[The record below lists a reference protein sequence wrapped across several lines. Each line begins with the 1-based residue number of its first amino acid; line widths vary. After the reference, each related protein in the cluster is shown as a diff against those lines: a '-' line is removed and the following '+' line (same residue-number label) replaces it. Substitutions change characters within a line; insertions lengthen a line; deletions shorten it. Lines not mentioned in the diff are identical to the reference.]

1 VPSTQIAPTSDPTL
15 SKLLEV
21 DSDLAT
27 QETRLATQL
36 EALQQKRKGLQ
47 TVIGI
52 FAPDS
57 EIEVTNTVP
66 AETANRNGAIA
77 ESVKKPVAEAAKTI
91 EVKSRTGQKPPSA
104 ASNTKKKAAQT
115 RTKGSRKTEN
125 WQQYMKKEFS
135 QASLPEAVS
144 SVLQSHSEEA
154 LETPTIVNAI
164 FTDKMPLELRNQARD
179 RISNVL
185 SVGLKDNKWYR
196 GKKGCYSASK
206 AAAAASVKS

>member
-1 VPSTQIAPTSDPTL
+1 MPTTQIAPTSDPTL
-15 SKLLEV
+15 TKLLEV

-27 QETRLATQL
+27 QETQLTEQL

-52 FAPDS
+52 FAPGS
-57 EIEVTNTVP
+57 
-66 AETANRNGAIA
+66 ETAVSNTALPKVDHQNG
-77 ESVKKPVAEAAKTI
+77 SVAAA
-91 EVKSRTGQKPPSA
+91 VKSVVEATEAPETKLKRGKKMSSLSDKTKQKK
-104 ASNTKKKAAQT
+104 TQT
-115 RTKGSRKTEN
+115 RAKGSRKTEN
-125 WQQYMKKEFS
+125 WQQYMKREFG

-144 SVLQSHSEEA
+144 RVLQSHPKEA

-179 RISNVL
+179 RVSNVL

-206 AAAAASVKS
+206 TAAAASMA

>member
-1 VPSTQIAPTSDPTL
+1 MPSTQIALASDPTL
-15 SKLLEV
+15 TKLLEV

-27 QETRLATQL
+27 QETELAAQL

-52 FAPDS
+52 FAPGNEVGGSNEALPKIDS
-57 EIEVTNTVP
+57 L
-66 AETANRNGAIA
+66 NG
-77 ESVKKPVAEAAKTI
+77 
-91 EVKSRTGQKPPSA
+91 SA
-104 ASNTKKKAAQT
+104 ASAKPVEATKVPETKPKRGRKASPSNNTSKKTIPT

-125 WQQYMKKEFS
+125 WQQYMKKEFG

-144 SVLQSHSEEA
+144 TVLQTYSNEA
-154 LETPTIVNAI
+154 LETPAIVNAI
-164 FTDKMPLELRNQARD
+164 FTDKMPSELRNQARD
-179 RISNVL
+179 RVSNVL

-206 AAAAASVKS
+206 AAAAASISS

>member
-1 VPSTQIAPTSDPTL
+1 MPTTQIAPTSDPTL
-15 SKLLEV
+15 TKLLEV

-27 QETRLATQL
+27 QETQLTEQL

-52 FAPDS
+52 FAPGS
-57 EIEVTNTVP
+57 EIAVSNTALPKVDP
-66 AETANRNGAIA
+66 QNG
-77 ESVKKPVAEAAKTI
+77 SVAAT
-91 EVKSRTGQKPPSA
+91 VKSVVEATEAPETKPKRGKKISSLSDKTKQKKTQA
-104 ASNTKKKAAQT
+104 LA
-115 RTKGSRKTEN
+115 KGSRKTEN
-125 WQQYMKKEFS
+125 WQQYMKREFGQS
-135 QASLPEAVS
+135 SLPEAVS
-144 SVLQSHSEEA
+144 RVLQSHPNEA

-179 RISNVL
+179 RVSNVL

-206 AAAAASVKS
+206 TAAAASMA

>member
-1 VPSTQIAPTSDPTL
+1 VPKTQIAPASDPTL
-15 SKLLEV
+15 TKLLEV

-27 QETRLATQL
+27 QETELATQL

-52 FAPDS
+52 FAPGDKVEVSNKALPKIDS
-57 EIEVTNTVP
+57 L
-66 AETANRNGAIA
+66 NG
-77 ESVKKPVAEAAKTI
+77 SVA
-91 EVKSRTGQKPPSA
+91 A
-104 ASNTKKKAAQT
+104 ASKPIEETKAPETKPKRGRKAPSTSIKKKTTQT

-125 WQQYMKKEFS
+125 WQQYMKKEFGR
-135 QASLPEAVS
+135 ASLPEAVS
-144 SVLQSHSEEA
+144 TVLQTYSNEA

-164 FTDKMPLELRNQARD
+164 FTDKMPAELRNQARD
-179 RISNVL
+179 RVSNVL

-206 AAAAASVKS
+206 AAAAASISS

>member
-1 VPSTQIAPTSDPTL
+1 MPSTKIAPTSDPTL
-15 SKLLEV
+15 TKLLEV

-27 QETRLATQL
+27 QETQIAAQL

-52 FAPDS
+52 FAPGS
-57 EIEVTNTVP
+57 
-66 AETANRNGAIA
+66 
-77 ESVKKPVAEAAKTI
+77 
-91 EVKSRTGQKPPSA
+91 EVKVS
-104 ASNTKKKAAQT
+104 KAALPKIDSLNGSVAAVAQPVVEETKATGTKSRRGKKTSSPANNSRKQTTQT
-115 RTKGSRKTEN
+115 RAKGSRKTEN
-125 WQQYMKKEFS
+125 WQQYMKKEFG

-144 SVLQSHSEEA
+144 TVLQSYPNEA

-164 FTDKMPLELRNQARD
+164 FTDKMPSELRNQARD
-179 RISNVL
+179 RVSNVL

-206 AAAAASVKS
+206 AAAAASIS

>member
-1 VPSTQIAPTSDPTL
+1 MPRTQIAPASDPTL
-15 SKLLEV
+15 TKLLEV

-27 QETRLATQL
+27 QETELATQL

-52 FAPDS
+52 FAPGDKVESNEALPKIDS
-57 EIEVTNTVP
+57 L
-66 AETANRNGAIA
+66 NG
-77 ESVKKPVAEAAKTI
+77 SVAASKPVEETKAPEM
-91 EVKSRTGQKPPSA
+91 KPKRGRKASPSN
-104 ASNTKKKAAQT
+104 SIKKKTTQT

-125 WQQYMKKEFS
+125 WQQYMKKEFGR
-135 QASLPEAVS
+135 ASLPEAVS
-144 SVLQSHSEEA
+144 TVLQTYSDEA

-164 FTDKMPLELRNQARD
+164 FTDKMPTELRNQARD
-179 RISNVL
+179 RVSNVL

-206 AAAAASVKS
+206 AAAAASISS